1 MLIRIIDDVVSLFYP
16 ETCITCGTAVEMP
29 GQLFCFYCLSDLPL
43 TGFSFMPKNRL
54 ETSFRGRI
62 PIKGA
67 TALLYFHKK
76 GPVQK
81 MMHRLKYQGQQHI
94 GTFIG
99 DWLGEEMLQA
109 KRFEGIDLIL
119 PVPLHAAKQRKRGYN
134 QVFRFAQSLSVK
146 LCKPMSTDL
155 LVKISDSVSQTS
167 KARNERVLEKGSG
180 FRLLDTLP
188 LQDKHV
194 LLVDDII
201 TSGATLEGCWSQ
213 LQKVKGLE
221 ISLACMA
228 FTA

>member
-1 MLIRIIDDVVSLFYP
+1 MLIRIVDEIVSLFYP
-16 ETCITCGTAVEMP
+16 ETCVSCGTEVEMTD
-29 GQLFCFYCLSDLPL
+29 QLFCFYCLSELPL
-43 TGFSFMPKNRL
+43 TGFCFVPQNRL
-54 ETSFRGRI
+54 ETSFTGRI
-62 PIKGA
+62 PVKAA

-81 MMHRLKYQGQQHI
+81 MMHRLKYRGHERT
-94 GTFIG
+94 GTYIG
-99 DWLGEEMLQA
+99 DWLGEAMLQC
-109 KRFEGIDLIL
+109 KRFEGIDVIL

-134 QVFRFAQSLSVK
+134 QVFRFAQRLSVK
-146 LCKPMSTDL
+146 LGKPMRTDL
-155 LVKISDSVSQTS
+155 LVRRSDSVSQTF
-167 KARNERVLEKGSG
+167 KGRNERILGKGEG
-180 FRLLDTLP
+180 FQLVDALS

-201 TSGATLEGCWSQ
+201 TSGATLEGCWSE